1 MASGTRKT
9 VLAAIGGNALL
20 TVLKFGAATVGH
32 SPSMMNEAV
41 HSLVD
46 TANQVL
52 LLLGLHFSLKPPDQ
66 EYAFGHGQKK
76 YLWNLWSAIGI
87 FSIGCGLGLAHTWH
101 AWGKMNGP
109 NASNPVQI
117 VNVGTIDAV
126 WISLI
131 VLAFSF
137 IIECIVLRLAWR
149 EFVRRSREAVRI
161 STIKNLLQSAD
172 PTLLAILLED
182 SIAVAGVA
190 LAVTGIILTRLTG
203 NGLWDIGFSG
213 LIALVL
219 GITAVI
225 LGRINIRFLTD
236 IRDPQAEAVF
246 IDIVRKYR

>member
-1 MASGTRKT
+1 
-9 VLAAIGGNALL
+9 
-20 TVLKFGAATVGH
+20 
-32 SPSMMNEAV
+32 
-41 HSLVD
+41 
-46 TANQVL
+46 
-52 LLLGLHFSLKPPDQ
+52 
-66 EYAFGHGQKK
+66 
-76 YLWNLWSAIGI
+76 
-87 FSIGCGLGLAHTWH
+87 
-101 AWGKMNGP
+101 
-109 NASNPVQI
+109 
-117 VNVGTIDAV
+117 
-126 WISLI
+126 
-131 VLAFSF
+131 
-137 IIECIVLRLAWR
+137 
-149 EFVRRSREAVRI
+149 
-161 STIKNLLQSAD
+161 LLQSAD